1 MQVGIVG
8 LPQTGKSTLFDL
20 LTGGTVRRTPGS
32 RSTTG
37 VALVPDARLA
47 VLRDM
52 FNPRKFSPA
61 QITFVDIPGFTPGE
75 QDRTRVNE
83 FFAAVNNADAFVH
96 VLRAFATG
104 EAYPALG
111 DVNPVRDFEA
121 LETEFML
128 ADLQLV
134 ETRLERLEHDA
145 KKGAKVGPDLPVLR
159 RFRETLEAGRPLRT
173 VSLTPEEAK
182 AVAAYRFLSD
192 KPAVMAVNTSEQA
205 VLSGEYPHRPELEAY
220 ASARSIP
227 VVTFCGTVEA
237 EIASLPPE
245 DRSAFMAE
253 YHITEPGI
261 ARVARAAYA
270 SVGLIQFFT
279 VGEDEVKAWPIRE
292 GSDALT
298 AAGKIHTDI
307 ARGFIWAEV
316 VSYADLVA
324 AGSMKACREQGLLRL
339 EGKDYIVRD
348 GDIVHFRFAV

>member
-1 MQVGIVG
+1 LQVGIVG

-20 LTGGTVRRTPGS
+20 LTEGSVRRSPGS
-32 RSTTG
+32 RNATG
-37 VALVPDARLA
+37 AALVPDTRLE
-47 VLRDM
+47 VLREM
-52 FNPRKFSPA
+52 FKPRKFSPA
-61 QITFVDIPGFTPGE
+61 QITFVDIPGYTPGE
-75 QDRTRVNE
+75 LNRSRVNE

-96 VLRAFATG
+96 VIRAFTG
-104 EAYPALG
+104 DADYPALG
-111 DVNPVRDFEA
+111 DINPVRDFEA

-145 KKGAKVGPDLPVLR
+145 KKGAKVGGDLPVLR
-159 RFRETLEAGRPLRT
+159 RFREVLEAGRPLRT
-173 VSLTPEEAK
+173 VSLSPEEKK
-182 AVAAYRFLSD
+182 AMASYRFLSD
-192 KPAVMAVNTSEQA
+192 KPAVIAVNTSEQA
-205 VLSGEYPHRPELEAY
+205 VLSGEYPRRLELEAY
-220 ASARSIP
+220 AAARSIP

-237 EIASLPPE
+237 EIASLPPA
-245 DRSAFMAE
+245 DRKSFLAE

-279 VGEDEVKAWPIRE
+279 VGEDEVKAWPIRK

-307 ARGFIWAEV
+307 ARGFIRAEV

-324 AGSMKACREQGLLRL
+324 QGSMKACREQGLVRL
-339 EGKDYIVRD
+339 EGKDYIVQD